1 MNNNE
6 DIDYS
11 ILSQATIV
19 FLPDRNLI
27 EFDCNLLLNKKNL
40 KKEYNYNDQISLLNL
55 SKNKFKTLK
64 LSNLTQLK
72 KLVLSE
78 NTNLELLELVD
89 CYNLDHLDVS
99 ECTSLKEIIGL
110 NDCNLQ
116 LIECDNTKLE
126 FLDQRNNN
134 SILFIKDLQQ
144 IQYVIDNVYIG
155 NSKHEEDELIK
166 LGITHIFNISRNHYR
181 DYKTLIEMKYKIEDH
196 SDENILLILPN
207 IIEKIKDLNDNG
219 SKIFVHCFAGVSRS
233 ATVVLYYLMF
243 YHKYSL
249 ESAFRFLRSKR
260 MGIQP
265 NPGFIRQLISLEK
278 KYCVSKY

>member
-1 MNNNE
+1 MNNKDE
-6 DIDYS
+6 IDYS
-11 ILSQATIV
+11 ILSQASIV
-19 FLPDRNLI
+19 FLPDRNLTD
-27 EFDCNLLLNKKNL
+27 FDCNLLLNKKNL
-40 KKEYNYNDQISLLNL
+40 KKGYNYNDQICVLNL
-55 SKNKFKTLK
+55 SKNKFKTLR

-72 KLVLSE
+72 KLVLAE
-78 NTNLELLELVD
+78 NTNLEVLELID

-110 NDCNLQ
+110 DKCNLQ
-116 LIECDNTKLE
+116 IIECENTKLE
-126 FLDQRNNN
+126 FLDQRNNS
-134 SILFIKDLQQ
+134 SILFVKDLQQ
-144 IQYVIDNVYIG
+144 IQHVIDNIYIG

-181 DYKTLIEMKYKIEDH
+181 DYKTLTEIKYKIEDH
-196 SDENILLILPN
+196 SDENILIILPN
-207 IIEKIKDLNDNG
+207 IIDKIRELNNNG

-249 ESAFRFLRSKR
+249 ETAFRFLRSKR

-265 NPGFIRQLISLEK
+265 NPGFIKQLISLEK